1 MVKTAEVKMATSQ
14 TAKMIALL
22 ALLLS
27 AAPLFA
33 QGEKGKFTENI
44 LHFAQSGDIEHLET
58 LKALPLANDER
69 LALDAL
75 TTSNGKRAAEM
86 YLKLLAEHPNSAFVP
101 LCRQRLTEYQSA
113 TKALASLAPAVPEPA
128 KPEPAKTEPK
138 PPTAV
143 MPPVSAPTMRYTLQ
157 FGSFSSRASAELRA
171 SELKPKVKTKVLE
184 VEDDSG
190 RKSFKVRWAEYLKNR
205 DDARAFGQSLG
216 VEFFVVEESN

>member
-1 MVKTAEVKMATSQ
+1 MATSQ
-14 TAKMIALL
+14 MATRILLL
-22 ALLLS
+22 ALALS

-33 QGEKGKFTENI
+33 QSEKGKFTENI

-58 LKALPLANDER
+58 LKALPLAGDER

-75 TTSNGKRAAEM
+75 TTTNGKRAAEI
-86 YLKLLAEHPNSAFVP
+86 YLKLLAEYPNSAFAP
-101 LCRQRLTEYQSA
+101 LCRQRLAEYQSA
-113 TKALASLAPAVPEPA
+113 TKALASLAPAAPEPA
-128 KPEPAKTEPK
+128 KPEPAKPEPK
-138 PPTAV
+138 PA
-143 MPPVSAPTMRYTLQ
+143 MGAPAMRYTLQ
-157 FGSFSSRASAELRA
+157 FGSFSSRASAELRV

-205 DDARAFGQSLG
+205 DEARAFGQSLG